1 MIFSPGFLLHSKR
14 KQIQKKKHLN
24 PSSKNYRILSCFCC
38 CCLLCGCVAFWSRLS
53 RLLCVALRDLLNARG
68 FLFNHSI
75 AFDFADVF
83 LLLFGVVSLS
93 HICERFNS
101 GTELS
106 VSQIANFGLSSVV
119 FFFALFWLWLS
130 CYCLIT
136 WYLIFVSQTRKGKPR
151 RVFRVPFE
159 IVKALNYIARFKR
172 SRVGDLVNKILH
184 DDYNCYLVGLE
195 RSLNG

>member
-1 MIFSPGFLLHSKR
+1 M
-14 KQIQKKKHLN
+14 
-24 PSSKNYRILSCFCC
+24 
-38 CCLLCGCVAFWSRLS
+38 S

-119 FFFALFWLWLS
+119 FFCFV
-130 CYCLIT
+130 LIMIELLLPN
-136 WYLIFVSQTRKGKPR
+136 YLILNFCFANQKGQTEKGVSCS
-151 RVFRVPFE
+151 V
-159 IVKALNYIARFKR
+159 
-172 SRVGDLVNKILH
+172 
-184 DDYNCYLVGLE
+184 
-195 RSLNG
+195 

>member
-1 MIFSPGFLLHSKR
+1 MLLKVSNATNDFQSGFSAPFEEETNPKE
-14 KQIQKKKHLN
+14 KHLN
-24 PSSKNYRILSCFCC
+24 PASKNYRILSCF

-68 FLFNHSI
+68 FFNHSI

-83 LLLFGVVSLS
+83 CLLLFGVVSLS

-119 FFFALFWLWLS
+119 FLLCF
-130 CYCLIT
+130 
-136 WYLIFVSQTRKGKPR
+136 
-151 RVFRVPFE
+151 
-159 IVKALNYIARFKR
+159 
-172 SRVGDLVNKILH
+172 
-184 DDYNCYLVGLE
+184 DYD
-195 RSLNG
+195 

>member
-24 PSSKNYRILSCFCC
+24 PASKNYRILSCFCC

-83 LLLFGVVSLS
+83 FVVVWCCFSFSYLRTFQLGYRALS
-93 HICERFNS
+93 QSNCQFWFEFRS
-101 GTELS
+101 
-106 VSQIANFGLSSVV
+106 
-119 FFFALFWLWLS
+119 FFFALF
-130 CYCLIT
+130 
-136 WYLIFVSQTRKGKPR
+136 
-151 RVFRVPFE
+151 
-159 IVKALNYIARFKR
+159 
-172 SRVGDLVNKILH
+172 
-184 DDYNCYLVGLE
+184 
-195 RSLNG
+195 

>member
-1 MIFSPGFLLHSKR
+1 MLTFTVARIDAQHQGKHDAKGKQRFKTRSTASNFQSGFLLHSKR

-24 PSSKNYRILSCFCC
+24 PASKNYRILSCFC

-68 FLFNHSI
+68 FFNHSI

-83 LLLFGVVSLS
+83 CLLLFGVVSLS
-93 HICERFNS
+93 HICEHFNS

-119 FFFALFWLWLS
+119 FLFALF
-130 CYCLIT
+130 
-136 WYLIFVSQTRKGKPR
+136 
-151 RVFRVPFE
+151 
-159 IVKALNYIARFKR
+159 
-172 SRVGDLVNKILH
+172 
-184 DDYNCYLVGLE
+184 
-195 RSLNG
+195 